1 MKTKRISAVIF
12 YFLLFT
18 FPGLSSAGPSLIISE
33 VLFNPIGSDAQREF
47 IEIFNPNGVALDLSG
62 YSIRDDLGSGSPF
75 FFPFG
80 AQILPGETLIIAR
93 NLTGFESFF
102 GFSPDFGGFTMGL
115 NNGGDFVQLKDNTGT
130 VIDLVAWNNAI
141 AGWGITAA
149 EGEALKRQS
158 LAVGPASWLGGQTP
172 NPGAPNGLGVV
183 PEPNSL
189 ILLAFGILG
198 LRVLRR
204 KKQKLH

>member
-1 MKTKRISAVIF
+1 MKTKRICAFIF

-47 IEIFNPNGVALDLSG
+47 IEIFNPNGFALDLSG

-93 NLTGFESFF
+93 NFTGFESFF
-102 GFSPDFGGFTMGL
+102 GFSPDFGGFTMSL

-149 EGEALKRQS
+149 EGEALTRQS
-158 LAVGPASWLGGQTP
+158 LGQGPDAWLGGQIP
-172 NPGAPNGLGVV
+172 NPGSPNGLGMV
-183 PEPNSL
+183 PEPETFF
-189 ILLAFGILG
+189 LLALG
-198 LRVLRR
+198 LLSMGALRSR
-204 KKQKLH
+204 WKNR